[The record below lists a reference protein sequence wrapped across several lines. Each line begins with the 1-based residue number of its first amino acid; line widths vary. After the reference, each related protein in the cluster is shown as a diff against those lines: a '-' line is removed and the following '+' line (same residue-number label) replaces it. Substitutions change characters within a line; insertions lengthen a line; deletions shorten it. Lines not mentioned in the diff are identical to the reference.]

1 MIAQIT
7 GTVVDKDE
15 KGVVIDNN
23 GIGYLVFMTPIDMP
37 MIGDN
42 VTILTVFVVREDAQE
57 LYGFTNKTSR
67 DLFKLLITISGI
79 GPRSALG
86 ILSLASPNDLLTYI
100 NRGDANY
107 LTKVSGIGKKT
118 AEKIILEL
126 RDKIKNMVNNDEG
139 VGSVTNDAL
148 DALTALGYSAQ
159 DIRSAL
165 AKLPPDIDTNDTQ
178 LVIRTV
184 LKIVRKM

>member
-37 MIGDN
+37 MIGND

-86 ILSLASPNDLLTYI
+86 ILSLASPKRFI
-100 NRGDANY
+100 NLY
-107 LTKVSGIGKKT
+107 
-118 AEKIILEL
+118 
-126 RDKIKNMVNNDEG
+126 
-139 VGSVTNDAL
+139 
-148 DALTALGYSAQ
+148 
-159 DIRSAL
+159 
-165 AKLPPDIDTNDTQ
+165 
-178 LVIRTV
+178 
-184 LKIVRKM
+184 